1 MKKIKDNLGTV
12 IVTSLVIMLHMLIGL
27 CLWNKLPKQVPVHFD
42 FTGAVDGWSSKAF
55 AVFGVPGMILAVHIF
70 CMITVAV
77 DPKEQGISDK
87 IYKIVLWIAP
97 LISVCISV
105 LIYGNALELPVD
117 VVMITQLFIGV
128 LYCILGNFMPKA
140 RRNYTYGMRVRW
152 ALDSEKN
159 WSHTNRIAGWCMIVG
174 GFLFIISGLTG
185 ALAGTGQ
192 SVFLITLFV
201 AVMVMTIIPCF
212 YSYFYY
218 LKHREDEDYY
228 A

>member
-1 MKKIKDNLGTV
+1 
-12 IVTSLVIMLHMLIGL
+12 
-27 CLWNKLPKQVPVHFD
+27 
-42 FTGAVDGWSSKAF
+42 
-55 AVFGVPGMILAVHIF
+55 
-70 CMITVAV
+70 
-77 DPKEQGISDK
+77 
-87 IYKIVLWIAP
+87 
-97 LISVCISV
+97 
-105 LIYGNALELPVD
+105 
-117 VVMITQLFIGV
+117 
-128 LYCILGNFMPKA
+128 MPKA

-192 SVFLITLFV
+192 MGFLITLFV